1 MELNDQ
7 DPRGTIFNEFVKE
20 RTKIITELKKKKW
33 LWKTNVCNSNRDTL
47 WFQ

>member
-20 RTKIITELKKKKW
+20 RTKIITKLKKKKMIME
-33 LWKTNVCNSNRDTL
+33 N
-47 WFQ
+47 

>member
-7 DPRGTIFNEFVKE
+7 EPRNAIVNELGKE
-20 RTKIITELKKKKW
+20 RTKKITELKKKW
-33 LWKTNVCNSNRDTL
+33 LWQTNVCSNYRDTL

>member
-20 RTKIITELKKKKW
+20 RTKIITEFKKKKNDYGK
-33 LWKTNVCNSNRDTL
+33 LMLVTTT
-47 WFQ
+47 